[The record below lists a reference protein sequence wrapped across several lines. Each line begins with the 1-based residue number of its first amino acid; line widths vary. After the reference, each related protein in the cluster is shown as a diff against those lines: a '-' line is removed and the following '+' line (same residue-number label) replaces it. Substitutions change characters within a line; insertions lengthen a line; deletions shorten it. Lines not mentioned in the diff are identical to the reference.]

1 MLQEDNMMRIAIRRI
16 GNSKGMI
23 IPAALLEQAG
33 LESEADVTVE
43 EGALIVRAPAKSVRS
58 GWAQASAQLA
68 RDGDDALLIADI
80 VNEADEDLVW

>member
-1 MLQEDNMMRIAIRRI
+1 MLQEDNVMRIAIRRI